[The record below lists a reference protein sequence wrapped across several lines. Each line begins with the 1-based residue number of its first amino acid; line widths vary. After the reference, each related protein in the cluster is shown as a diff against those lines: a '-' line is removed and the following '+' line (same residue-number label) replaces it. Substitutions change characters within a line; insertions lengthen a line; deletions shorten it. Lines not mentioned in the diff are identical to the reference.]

1 MNLEQ
6 ELKRYLG
13 FDTFRIGQREV
24 IETVLAGEDV
34 FAMLPT
40 GMGKTVCYQL
50 SGYLLD
56 GLVVIVSPL
65 LSLMQDQVERMRA
78 YGEKRAVALN
88 SFLSA
93 TEKNEIL
100 NHLSAYKFVFL
111 SPEMLASEGV
121 RATFLRE
128 KIGLFVI
135 DEAHCISQWGHDFR
149 PDYLFLGEFREMAGN
164 PTTMVLT
171 ATATK
176 RVREDILEQLG
187 LMGIKEIVYS
197 VNRPNISFRVEKFT
211 SKREKEEALLKLV
224 DKLGTPGIIYF
235 SSKRLA
241 EETAHRLRRDR
252 GRRAAFYHGD
262 MEPLD
267 RILIQEQFV
276 SGQLDLICATSAFG
290 MGIDKANIRFVIHYH
305 LPADLEAYMQEVGRS
320 GRDGQ
325 ASVAILFYANG
336 DEVLRRQLADRD
348 LPDPNLLHIPDELK
362 ETLPEAEKRF
372 LNYFLRSGL
381 SEVEIREKIEK
392 RRLVKQ
398 ENLQALLGFIQT
410 EDCRRAYLM
419 RYFGETDFSET
430 GGEGCCD
437 NDAASLEAFLR
448 QEEDHNAVSSRSFR
462 EKLHYLLLE

>member
-13 FDTFRIGQREV
+13 FDTFRMGQKEV
-24 IETVLAGEDV
+24 IETVLSGEDV

-50 SGYLLD
+50 SGYLID

-88 SFLSA
+88 SFLSTA
-93 TEKNEIL
+93 EKNEIL
-100 NHLSAYKFVFL
+100 AHLSAYKFVFL
-111 SPEMLASEGV
+111 SPEMLASEGI
-121 RATFLRE
+121 RTAFLRE

-149 PDYLFLGEFREMAGN
+149 PDYLFLGEFREKAN
-164 PTTMVLT
+164 KPTTMVLT

-176 RVREDILEQLG
+176 RVRADILEQLN
-187 LMGIKEIVYS
+187 LSGIKEIIYS
-197 VNRPNISFRVEKFT
+197 VNRPNISFQVEKFAA
-211 SKREKEEALLKLV
+211 KREKEEALLDLAEKLA
-224 DKLGTPGIIYF
+224 TPGIIYF

-241 EETAHRLRRDR
+241 EETAHILRREK
-252 GRRAAFYHGD
+252 GRRAAYYHGD

-290 MGIDKANIRFVIHYH
+290 MGIDKADIRFVIHYH
-305 LPADLEAYMQEVGRS
+305 LPADLEAYMQEVGRA
-320 GRDGQ
+320 GRDGIE
-325 ASVAILFYANG
+325 SVAILLYANG
-336 DEVLRRQLADRD
+336 DEVLRQQLADRD
-348 LPDPNLLHIPDELK
+348 LPDPNLLQLPENLK
-362 ETLPEAEKRF
+362 ETLPKAEKRF

-381 SEVEIREKIEK
+381 SEEEIRERIEK
-392 RRLVKQ
+392 RRLIKQ

-410 EDCRRAYLM
+410 DDCRRVYLM
-419 RYFGETDFSET
+419 SYFGENDFSEA
-430 GGEGCCD
+430 GGENCCD
-437 NDAASLEAFLR
+437 NDAASLEPFLR
-448 QEEDHNAVSSRSFR
+448 REEEQGEVSGSSFR
-462 EKLHYLLLE
+462 ARLHDLLLE

>member
-13 FDTFRIGQREV
+13 FDTFRMGQKEV
-24 IETVLAGEDV
+24 IETVLSGEDV

-50 SGYLLD
+50 SGYLID

-88 SFLSA
+88 SFLSTA
-93 TEKNEIL
+93 EKNEIL
-100 NHLSAYKFVFL
+100 AHLSAYKFVFL
-111 SPEMLASEGV
+111 SPEMLASEGI
-121 RATFLRE
+121 RTAFLRE

-149 PDYLFLGEFREMAGN
+149 PDYLFLGEFREKAN
-164 PTTMVLT
+164 KPTTMVLT

-176 RVREDILEQLG
+176 RVRADILEQLN
-187 LMGIKEIVYS
+187 LSGIKEIIYS
-197 VNRPNISFRVEKFT
+197 VNRPNISFQVEKFAA
-211 SKREKEEALLKLV
+211 KREKEEALLDLAEKLA
-224 DKLGTPGIIYF
+224 TPGIIYF

-241 EETAHRLRRDR
+241 EETAHILRREK
-252 GRRAAFYHGD
+252 GRRAAYYHGD

-290 MGIDKANIRFVIHYH
+290 MGIDKADIRFVIHYH
-305 LPADLEAYMQEVGRS
+305 LPADLEAYMQEVGRA
-320 GRDGQ
+320 GRDGIE
-325 ASVAILFYANG
+325 SVAILLYANG
-336 DEVLRRQLADRD
+336 DEVLRQQLADRD
-348 LPDPNLLHIPDELK
+348 LPDPNLLQLPENLK
-362 ETLPEAEKRF
+362 EILPEAEKRF

-381 SEVEIREKIEK
+381 SEAEIRERIEK
-392 RRLVKQ
+392 RRLIKQ

-410 EDCRRAYLM
+410 DDCRRVYLM
-419 RYFGETDFSET
+419 SYFGENDFSEA
-430 GGEGCCD
+430 GGENCCD
-437 NDAASLEAFLR
+437 NDAASLEPFLR
-448 QEEDHNAVSSRSFR
+448 REEEQGEVSGSSFR
-462 EKLHYLLLE
+462 ARLHDLLLE

>member
-13 FDTFRIGQREV
+13 FDTFRMGQKEV
-24 IETVLAGEDV
+24 IETVLSGEDV

-50 SGYLLD
+50 SGYLID

-88 SFLSA
+88 SFLSTA
-93 TEKNEIL
+93 EKNEIL
-100 NHLSAYKFVFL
+100 AHLSAYKFVFL

-121 RATFLRE
+121 RTAFLRE

-149 PDYLFLGEFREMAGN
+149 PDYLFLGEFREKAN
-164 PTTMVLT
+164 KPTTMVLT

-176 RVREDILEQLG
+176 RVRADILEQLN
-187 LMGIKEIVYS
+187 LSGIKEIIYS
-197 VNRPNISFRVEKFT
+197 VNRPNISFQVEKFAA
-211 SKREKEEALLKLV
+211 KREKEEALLDLAEKLA
-224 DKLGTPGIIYF
+224 TPGIIYF

-241 EETAHRLRRDR
+241 EETAHILRREK
-252 GRRAAFYHGD
+252 GRRAAYYHGD

-290 MGIDKANIRFVIHYH
+290 MGIDKADIRFVIHYH
-305 LPADLEAYMQEVGRS
+305 LPADLEAYMQEVGRA
-320 GRDGQ
+320 GRDGIE
-325 ASVAILFYANG
+325 SVAILLYANG
-336 DEVLRRQLADRD
+336 DEVLRQQLADRD
-348 LPDPNLLHIPDELK
+348 LPDPNLLQLPENLK

-381 SEVEIREKIEK
+381 SEAEIRERIEK
-392 RRLVKQ
+392 RRLIKQ

-410 EDCRRAYLM
+410 DDCRRVYLM
-419 RYFGETDFSET
+419 SYFGENDFSET
-430 GGEGCCD
+430 GGENCCD
-437 NDAASLEAFLR
+437 NDAASLEPFLR
-448 QEEDHNAVSSRSFR
+448 REEEQGEVSGSSFR
-462 EKLHYLLLE
+462 ARLHDLLLE

>member
-13 FDTFRIGQREV
+13 FDTFRMGQKEV
-24 IETVLAGEDV
+24 IETVLSGEDD

-50 SGYLLD
+50 SGYLID

-88 SFLSA
+88 SFLSTA
-93 TEKNEIL
+93 EKNEIL
-100 NHLSAYKFVFL
+100 AHLSAYKFVFL

-121 RATFLRE
+121 RTAFLRE

-149 PDYLFLGEFREMAGN
+149 PDYLFLGEFREKAN
-164 PTTMVLT
+164 KPTTMVLT

-176 RVREDILEQLG
+176 RVRADILEQLN
-187 LMGIKEIVYS
+187 LSGIKEIIYS
-197 VNRPNISFRVEKFT
+197 VNRPNISFQVEKFAA
-211 SKREKEEALLKLV
+211 KREKEEALLDLAEKLA
-224 DKLGTPGIIYF
+224 TPGIIYF

-241 EETAHRLRRDR
+241 EETAHILRREK
-252 GRRAAFYHGD
+252 GRRAAYYHGD

-290 MGIDKANIRFVIHYH
+290 MGIDKADIRFVIHYH
-305 LPADLEAYMQEVGRS
+305 LPADLEAYMQEVGRA
-320 GRDGQ
+320 GRDGIE
-325 ASVAILFYANG
+325 SVAILLYANG
-336 DEVLRRQLADRD
+336 DEVLRQQLADRD
-348 LPDPNLLHIPDELK
+348 LPDPNLLQLPENLK

-381 SEVEIREKIEK
+381 SEAEIRERIEK
-392 RRLVKQ
+392 RRLIKQ

-410 EDCRRAYLM
+410 DDCRRVYLM
-419 RYFGETDFSET
+419 SYFGENDFSET
-430 GGEGCCD
+430 GGENCCD
-437 NDAASLEAFLR
+437 NDAASLEPFLR
-448 QEEDHNAVSSRSFR
+448 REEEQGEVSGSSFR
-462 EKLHYLLLE
+462 ARLHDLLLE